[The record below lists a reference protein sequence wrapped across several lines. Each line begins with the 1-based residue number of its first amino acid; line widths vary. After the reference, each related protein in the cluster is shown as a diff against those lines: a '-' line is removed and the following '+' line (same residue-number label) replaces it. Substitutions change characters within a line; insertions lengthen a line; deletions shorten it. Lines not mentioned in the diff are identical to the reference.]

1 MTFRAQLQTARLL
14 LRPVAA
20 RDEAGGEFADAEARA
35 DQGKAG
41 AEAREHRCT
50 HACCGQVFAP

>member
-20 RDEAGGEFADAEARA
+20 RDEAAI
-35 DQGKAG
+35 
-41 AEAREHRCT
+41 
-50 HACCGQVFAP
+50 HANMNDLAVSGWLASVPLPSK